1 MMKNRAKKEKAKRK
15 TTESSMSIAS
25 KPICQEE
32 ACIGK
37 VTFTNREEASEH
49 SRNWEENRKHTARS
63 SMKFGK
69 KDACWD
75 EECIGKT

>member
-1 MMKNRAKKEKAKRK
+1 MKNRAKEEKAKRI
-15 TTESSMSIAS
+15 TAESSISNAS

-37 VTFTNREEASEH
+37 VTFTNREEASER
-49 SRNWEENRKHTARS
+49 SKNKEENRKHTTRS

-69 KDACWD
+69 KDACWN

>member
-1 MMKNRAKKEKAKRK
+1 MKDMAERK
-15 TTESSMSIAS
+15 TTETSMSNAS

-32 ACIGK
+32 ECIGK
-37 VTFTNREEASEH
+37 VTVTNREDALE
-49 SRNWEENRKHTARS
+49 RGKTAGETKKPTTRS

>member
-1 MMKNRAKKEKAKRK
+1 MGNGAEKDKTERK
-15 TTESSMSIAS
+15 TTETSMSNAS

-32 ACIGK
+32 ECIGK
-37 VTFTNREEASEH
+37 VTVKNREDASGRVKTAGEMK
-49 SRNWEENRKHTARS
+49 NPTARS

-69 KDACWD
+69 KDACRD

>member
-1 MMKNRAKKEKAKRK
+1 MKDMAKRK
-15 TTESSMSIAS
+15 TTETSMSNAS

-32 ACIGK
+32 ECIGK
-37 VTFTNREEASEH
+37 VTVINREDALE
-49 SRNWEENRKHTARS
+49 RGKTAGETKKPTTRS

>member
-1 MMKNRAKKEKAKRK
+1 MKNKAERK
-15 TTESSMSIAS
+15 TTETSMSNAS

-32 ACIGK
+32 ECIGK
-37 VTFTNREEASEH
+37 VIVTNREDALE
-49 SRNWEENRKHTARS
+49 RGKTAGETKKPTTRS

>member
-1 MMKNRAKKEKAKRK
+1 MINRAKNERAKRI
-15 TTESSMSIAS
+15 TTETSMSNAS

-32 ACIGK
+32 ECIGK
-37 VTFTNREEASEH
+37 VTVTNREDALE
-49 SRNWEENRKHTARS
+49 RGKTAGETKKPTTRS

>member
-1 MMKNRAKKEKAKRK
+1 MGNGAEKDKTERK
-15 TTESSMSIAS
+15 TTETSMSNAS

-37 VTFTNREEASEH
+37 VTFTNREEASER
-49 SRNWEENRKHTARS
+49 SKNKEENRKHTTRS

-69 KDACWD
+69 KDACWN

>member
-1 MMKNRAKKEKAKRK
+1 
-15 TTESSMSIAS
+15 MSNAS

-32 ACIGK
+32 ECIGK
-37 VTFTNREEASEH
+37 VIVTNREDALE
-49 SRNWEENRKHTARS
+49 RGKTAGETKKPTTRS